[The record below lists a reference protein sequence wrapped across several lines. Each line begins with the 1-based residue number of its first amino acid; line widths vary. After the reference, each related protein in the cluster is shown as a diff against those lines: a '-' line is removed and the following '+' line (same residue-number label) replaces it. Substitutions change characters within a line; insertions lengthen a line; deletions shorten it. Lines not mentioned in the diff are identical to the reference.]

1 MSASASSSSSSS
13 SAAAPK
19 KKARR
24 ASSKKSSSKSSSPAL
39 RTITLPPALVARVTP
54 PRLELCS
61 ISSKKIW
68 EFIAAD
74 GALSQTV
81 SQLSRPYHWCAN
93 LSYTGTIRI
102 DPAAVEEDTIKK
114 LQKFDRAMKLDA
126 RDGYGKEASFRTH
139 PAAAPDGKMHG
150 LTNPLMKQIG
160 AGTLLP
166 SLTDVDVS
174 GCQGFTSAG
183 VRWLLKSDRIVSY
196 THDRSQHKNSSHNRV
211 TKSVLLELGKAKQ
224 LQRISLTLS
233 TKIKAGMLACLNKHP
248 ALKSLSITQNGF
260 YEVGLPTGLH
270 KLTHLRYQ
278 TNDFTVNAFE
288 PSYFTNLDYP
298 ALEEL
303 ELVAKKKNACM
314 SPRGQLTRATLVFLR
329 KTFATALITV
339 EEGPAAVACDPPHAP
354 FPIYL
359 ALDPTRIPTGAFVPQ
374 STDYDAWAFVPAD

>member
-1 MSASASSSSSSS
+1 MSAATSSSSSSS
-13 SAAAPK
+13 SSAAPK

-24 ASSKKSSSKSSSPAL
+24 ASSKKSSTKSRSGSSPAL
-39 RTITLPPALVARVTP
+39 RTITLPPALAARVTP
-54 PRLELCS
+54 PRLDLCS

-81 SQLSRPYHWCAN
+81 SQLSGSYRGCAY

-102 DPAAVEEDTIKK
+102 DPAAVEENTIKK
-114 LQKFDRAMKLDA
+114 LQKFDRATKLDA
-126 RDGYGKEASFRTH
+126 RDGYGKEASFRTY

-166 SLTDVDVS
+166 SLADVDVS

-196 THDRSQHKNSSHNRV
+196 THDRSQHQNSSHNRV
-211 TKSVLLELGKAKQ
+211 TKSVLVELGKAKQ
-224 LQRISLTLS
+224 LQRISLTLG
-233 TKIKAGMLACLNKHP
+233 TKIKAGMLACLSKHP
-248 ALKSLSITQNGF
+248 SLKSLSITLDGF
-260 YEVGLPTGLH
+260 NEVGLPTGLH

-278 TNDFTVNAFE
+278 TNAFSVNAFE

-303 ELVAKKKNACM
+303 ELVAKEKNACM
-314 SPRGQLTRATLVFLR
+314 SSLGQLTRATLVFLR
-329 KTFATALITV
+329 KTFAAALITV

-359 ALDPTRIPTGAFVPQ
+359 ALDQTRIPTGAFLP
-374 STDYDAWAFVPAD
+374 DY